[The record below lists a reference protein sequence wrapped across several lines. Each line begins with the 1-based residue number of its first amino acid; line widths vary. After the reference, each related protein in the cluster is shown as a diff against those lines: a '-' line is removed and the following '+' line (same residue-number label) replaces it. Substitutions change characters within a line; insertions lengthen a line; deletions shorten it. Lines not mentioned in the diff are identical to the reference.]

1 MDTARLLKFENQL
14 RPFFASLP
22 KNQHGN
28 LESPAVRYALHRYF
42 VHRHGWYVVGLEPLG
57 QAWNAS
63 SPASVV
69 KSKIPAYLQSI
80 FDRRL
85 HGQGMDLRDLAAF
98 AATLFDFMHN
108 EIVSDVMDIYSALN
122 LPTTAPVTKAEADR
136 ILKAYTL
143 QILDGTLTA
152 TSWDHVDEMEKD
164 LKDWF
169 PLYDEFQMWVDD
181 VRQTISMDR
190 HRHSMQVDE
199 MSLDKIVD
207 VVLEVNDRLGA
218 FQNLECRSLKAGLM
232 DMEFEGTGRVF
243 LSDFYRAGL
252 KGDFL
257 FVEHIDFL
265 RKLGALDE
273 ESYPG
278 HPTIVIA
285 NYLTGKA
292 NCLTETNFH
301 SVCCYDECQGL
312 LAHLEDAIAT
322 PMAAPSRI
330 VELVE
335 QLPSDT
341 VDAPR
346 NLSSS
351 LVARLEQVAAHH
363 DGLVPLHGR
372 FFAQWMHHA
381 YPLECPYPHAGG
393 TTSPLTQDE
402 YLDLTGAKD
411 VTLSQEERS
420 RYSMLSKPQ
429 EELGELP
436 WLHVEDLVTS
446 HQGKAQTPGSYT
458 LRKVAAFSALTA
470 TAVSLVGMAVRA
482 LGPLEGK
489 PVEYAV

>member
-85 HGQGMDLRDLAAF
+85 QGQGMDLRGLAAF
-98 AATLFDFMHN
+98 AAPLFDFMHN

-122 LPTTAPVTKAEADR
+122 LPTTAPVNKSEADR
-136 ILKAYTL
+136 ILQAYTV
-143 QILDGTLTA
+143 QILDGSLTA

-232 DMEFEGTGRVF
+232 DMEFASTGRVF
-243 LSDFYRAGL
+243 LSDFYAAGI

-257 FVEHIDFL
+257 FVEHIDYL

-273 ESYPG
+273 ESYPD

-312 LAHLEDAIAT
+312 
-322 PMAAPSRI
+322 
-330 VELVE
+330 
-335 QLPSDT
+335 
-341 VDAPR
+341 
-346 NLSSS
+346 
-351 LVARLEQVAAHH
+351 VARLEQIAAHH
-363 DGLVPLHGR
+363 GGLVPLHGR
-372 FFAQWMHHA
+372 LFAQWMHHA
-381 YPLECPYPHAGG
+381 YPL
-393 TTSPLTQDE
+393 
-402 YLDLTGAKD
+402 
-411 VTLSQEERS
+411 
-420 RYSMLSKPQ
+420 
-429 EELGELP
+429 
-436 WLHVEDLVTS
+436 
-446 HQGKAQTPGSYT
+446 
-458 LRKVAAFSALTA
+458 
-470 TAVSLVGMAVRA
+470 
-482 LGPLEGK
+482 
-489 PVEYAV
+489 